1 MNKNSCP
8 IGPNRW
14 VQGSNPRRGGWRFR
28 SGPFPLRLPHWARI
42 YGQFKVRKS
51 RCGLHLRRP
60 VRVRPILSNSAR
72 RGALNEQGR
81 KLASIRSL
89 SSPFW
94 PQLPSQWL
102 TTVSPRISSGP
113 FRASLRVGMP
123 DSLTIAVRFAG
134 FSTRKFCWNDPLAPK
149 QRVPLR
155 VRGTVLGER
164 SGQGAAG
171 LTGSAVK
178 GRGFGCHAV
187 RVTSIL
193 FWILGVLGNR
203 GVPTPA
209 SGFRRQPDGA
219 GHGSRNAST
228 PRRKTSSQGFHDNN
242 RYTIRR
248 PVRTI

>member
-149 QRVPLR
+149 QACSLARPGHGSWGTQRARRCRVDR
-155 VRGTVLGER
+155 F
-164 SGQGAAG
+164 SGQGAG
-171 LTGSAVK
+171 VRLSCGQGHLDSVLDS
-178 GRGFGCHAV
+178 GRPRKPGRPNPGV
-187 RVTSIL
+187 RVSPST
-193 FWILGVLGNR
+193 GRR
-203 GVPTPA
+203 G
-209 SGFRRQPDGA
+209 
-219 GHGSRNAST
+219 
-228 PRRKTSSQGFHDNN
+228 PRLA
-242 RYTIRR
+242 
-248 PVRTI
+248 